1 MNKKL
6 FALAIVPVLVVM
18 SGALAFSAFSG
29 TITTNVDASAGY
41 ISFNQQAMLYN
52 YSASNTVMSV
62 DGMTLSIPESSSTA
76 VMMPLGW
83 AGLDS
88 LNSNTTTQTV
98 TLGNMAPGNW
108 ATFEFTV
115 TNNGSVGFEL
125 SSVSPTTT
133 VSPSDLDLAAISAN
147 TWSSFSADM
156 GGTGYVYM
164 VTSIPS
170 GSIDNGGTAS
180 YYVVIGLANGSGN
193 TYQES
198 SLSLSIAVTVTSDA

>member
-133 VSPSDLDLAAISAN
+133 VSPSGLTATSAN
-147 TWSSFSADM
+147 TWSSFNTDM
-156 GGTGYVYM
+156 AGTGYVYM
-164 VTSIPS
+164 VSSIPS
-170 GSIDNGGTAS
+170 GSIVNGGTAS

-193 TYQES
+193 SYQES